1 MITGI
6 IGLLGAGK
14 TLTLILQ
21 AYKAYLEKEII
32 FTNIASL
39 KIPNIYINDIIQ
51 LGVIEEGVVIF
62 DELQLFADSRRWF
75 TAQNKAFNSF
85 LYMSRKKGLDFYYTS
100 AIIEHTD
107 IRIREL
113 TDYILKPSII
123 RDKNNKPVA
132 LKIVKY
138 CALTYKKINT
148 TLTRLD
154 KPLKPFNRH
163 LYNLYNTNENM
174 ANYMQQPDIYKSI
187 IDYNNEQY

>member
-51 LGVIEEGVVIF
+51 LGAIEEGVVIF

-100 AIIEHTD
+100 AVMEHTD

-123 RDKNNKPVA
+123 KDKNNKPVA

-138 CALTYKKINT
+138 CAITYKKINT

-174 ANYMQQPDIYKSI
+174 TGYMQQPEIYKSI
-187 IDYNNEQY
+187 IDYNNI